1 MFCTHCGTALPT
13 QAQFCQACGKAVAA
27 SAASPNWLDA
37 QVNKPT
43 TFSAPESFS
52 YSKIQTTEETDVNQV
67 RPWVRFFAR
76 IIDIWL
82 WSFAIGVLLAIFSP
96 QLNITK
102 ENDYAIGMV
111 GLFIWV
117 FVEPFCLSTFG
128 TTPGKFLLK
137 TRLIYNAPHAL
148 TYGQALKRS
157 AKVWWRGLAAG
168 FPLISLGT
176 LIYAYRMLRA
186 NGRTT
191 WDAEEG
197 FRVSHGRIGTGRGLL
212 VVALLLVFFA
222 ALVVGSIPEN

>member
-1 MFCTHCGTALPT
+1 
-13 QAQFCQACGKAVAA
+13 
-27 SAASPNWLDA
+27 
-37 QVNKPT
+37 
-43 TFSAPESFS
+43 
-52 YSKIQTTEETDVNQV
+52 
-67 RPWVRFFAR
+67 
-76 IIDIWL
+76 
-82 WSFAIGVLLAIFSP
+82 
-96 QLNITK
+96 
-102 ENDYAIGMV
+102 MV

-157 AKVWWRGLAAG
+157 AKVWWRGLAVG

-222 ALVVGSIPEN
+222 AFVVGSIPEN

>member
-52 YSKIQTTEETDVNQV
+52 SSKSQTTEETDVNQV

-76 IIDIWL
+76 TIDISL
-82 WSFAIGVLLAIFSP
+82 WAITLGVLWGIFAP
-96 QLNITK
+96 QLPITK
-102 ENDYAIGMV
+102 ENEYAT
-111 GLFIWV
+111 GLLALFTWV

-168 FPLISLGT
+168 FPLINLGT